1 MVIIKKSTICVC
13 LLIGLLSEINFLRIL
28 VRSFVK
34 SNLVPRICPLCRFI
48 QKQLQLKFELR
59 KKIIKK
65 KTPRNVATAKNYL
78 SKTWQFTDT
87 FLTLTTTPFYST
99 MSLLAVGRHLMIFK
113 STLGWV
119 EAIVL
124 ARLYLWNMETSRG
137 LNGWGK
143 YCSVTLGLGHNL
155 WESKISLSG
164 CNARLDWGK
173 YDVLLLYFSVF
184 PCGFA
189 VFRSPLRPPPAL

>member
-65 KTPRNVATAKNYL
+65 KTPRKVATAKNYL
-78 SKTWQFTDT
+78 SKT
-87 FLTLTTTPFYST
+87 
-99 MSLLAVGRHLMIFK
+99 
-113 STLGWV
+113 
-119 EAIVL
+119 
-124 ARLYLWNMETSRG
+124 
-137 LNGWGK
+137 
-143 YCSVTLGLGHNL
+143 
-155 WESKISLSG
+155 
-164 CNARLDWGK
+164 
-173 YDVLLLYFSVF
+173 
-184 PCGFA
+184 
-189 VFRSPLRPPPAL
+189 